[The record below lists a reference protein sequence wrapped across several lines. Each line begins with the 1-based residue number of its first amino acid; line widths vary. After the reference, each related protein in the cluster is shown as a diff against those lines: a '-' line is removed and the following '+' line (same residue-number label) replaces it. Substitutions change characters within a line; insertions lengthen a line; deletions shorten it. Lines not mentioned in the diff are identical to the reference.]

1 MKILSILPYIA
12 ISTIPKFSKS
22 KGGFGY
28 MVYDIVSSTSQKVD
42 EDVYVCKYRY
52 KGFILE
58 RMSFLSNTF
67 ILSLRYLY
75 KSKGLVKAIK
85 LIWQYRMSW
94 KEVLYLFY
102 IWFQTGHIR
111 HILEE
116 GKYDIVHCHGCG
128 FSNTLFIDLF
138 ESMGQKYVYTL
149 HGLNSISESIHI
161 EEPCKIYEKDFFRE
175 VKEKRIPLTVI
186 SSGIKKSI
194 LAYLGITELN
204 NIRVV
209 TNATS
214 LSDSLSQPLDV
225 RSLYGIPQDAK
236 IILYVGNI
244 SYNKNQQ
251 QLVEAYPLMPEQLCE
266 NTYVLF
272 AGRNIEPGY
281 DIAPLIERSKYKEHL
296 ILCGNIDKDKIAS
309 YYQQADGVVL
319 LSFEEG
325 FGLSLIEGMQ
335 FGVPCIS
342 HKDMYAYEDIFN
354 PIAMIGVDN
363 RSNECVAKA
372 LETLLTSDWDRKAIK
387 EYAKSF
393 GMEAMADNYINYYK
407 EIAYGR

>member
-1 MKILSILPYIA
+1 MKVLTILPYIA
-12 ISTIPKFSKS
+12 INTIPKFSRS

-52 KGFILE
+52 KGFRIE
-58 RMSFLSNTF
+58 KISFLSNTF
-67 ILSLRYLY
+67 LLSLRYLY
-75 KSKGLVKAIK
+75 KSKGLIDIIR
-85 LIWQYRMSW
+85 LYRQYKMSLR
-94 KEVLYLFY
+94 EILYLFY
-102 IWFQTGHIR
+102 IWTQTGHIR

-309 YYQQADGVVL
+309 YYQQADGVAL
-319 LSFEEG
+319 LSHEEG

-335 FGVPCIS
+335 FGLPCIA
-342 HKDMYAYEDIFN
+342 HKDMYAYEDIYDST
-354 PIAMIGVDN
+354 AMIGIND
-363 RSNECVAKA
+363 RTNESVALA
-372 LETLLTSDWDRKAIK
+372 LESLLTKKWDKNSIVK
-387 EYAKSF
+387 YAEKF
-393 GMEAMADNYINYYK
+393 GMESMANQYIDCYK
-407 EIAYGR
+407 KVIYG

>member
-1 MKILSILPYIA
+1 MNILFIVPYIA
-12 ISTIPKFSKS
+12 DNAIPYFSKS

-28 MVYDIVSSTSQKVD
+28 MVNDITKAVVKYETVST
-42 EDVYVCKYRY
+42 YVCRY
-52 KGFILE
+52 QFKGFNYDNVCY
-58 RMSFLSNTF
+58 LSKTYW
-67 ILSLRYLY
+67 LYLKYLY
-75 KSKGLVKAIK
+75 RALPLSSVISM
-85 LIWQYRMSW
+85 YRKYHMSW

-354 PIAMIGVDN
+354 PVAMIGVDN
-363 RSNECVAKA
+363 RSNESVAKA